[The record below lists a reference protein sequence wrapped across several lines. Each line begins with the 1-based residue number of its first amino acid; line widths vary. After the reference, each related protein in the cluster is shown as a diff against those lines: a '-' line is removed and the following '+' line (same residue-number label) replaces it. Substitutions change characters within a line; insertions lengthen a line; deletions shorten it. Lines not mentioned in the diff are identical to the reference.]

1 MKPDNLSLF
10 QDKGP
15 VHTVPKSFKKRVNI
29 GLDQNSPMAMWM
41 NIYHSLRLHIK
52 SGQKQ
57 KKMLIFVIVLWAHRL
72 YLLDSAIFG

>member
-52 SGQKQ
+52 SEQKQ
-57 KKMLIFVIVLWAHRL
+57 EKNVDFRHRVM
-72 YLLDSAIFG
+72 GP

>member
-1 MKPDNLSLF
+1 MKTDNLSLF

-52 SGQKQ
+52 SEQKQ
-57 KKMLIFVIVLWAHRL
+57 KKMLISVIVLWAYRL